1 MMEKVVLDVP
11 LLWADH
17 HVLKVRQVLTQLDGV
32 EDVYASSAWK
42 QVLVKY
48 DPAKVTWEVLEQ
60 VLAQAGYPVG
70 QGEIPL
76 LVLPTDRRRDPRWS
90 DLGFR
95 MAQTYRADVEM
106 SGDFRKW

>member
-1 MMEKVVLDVP
+1 MEKVVLDVP
-11 LLWADH
+11 LMWADH
-17 HVLKVRQVLTQLDGV
+17 HVLKVREALTRLDGV

-48 DPAKVTWEVLEQ
+48 DPKKVQREALEKA
-60 VLAQAGYPVG
+60 LAQAGYPVG
-70 QGEIPL
+70 QGETPI
-76 LVLPTDRRRDPRWS
+76 LVPPTEKRRDPRWS

-95 MAQTYRADVEM
+95 MSQTYRADIEM

>member
-1 MMEKVVLDVP
+1 MEKVVLDVP
-11 LLWADH
+11 LMWADH
-17 HVLKVRQVLTQLDGV
+17 HVLKVRQALTQLDGV

-48 DPAKVTWEVLEQ
+48 DPAKVDRARIEQ

-70 QGEIPL
+70 QGQTPI
-76 LVLPTDRRRDPRWS
+76 LVEPTEKRRDPRWGAM
-90 DLGFR
+90 DFR
-95 MAQTYRADVEM
+95 MSQTYRADIEM